1 MMIAVPVAAVATFF
15 ICPPLIVDLKID
27 KVRLGQIPMLTRTLE
42 AFRDDYGRLP
52 TEQEG
57 LSALLRPP
65 GNESDPYFKKGQLP
79 IDPWG
84 GSYVYHPA
92 EDGRHFSLYSPGR
105 NGIDEH
111 GGGDDVVNWDKT
123 YTCEEYGVGCRWRC
137 ETAQMSALVAL
148 GLWVVACGAST
159 LILGV
164 NWLRRRHIHAP
175 A

>member
-1 MMIAVPVAAVATFF
+1 MRSRRRFWLVALVMMIAVPVAAVATFF

-65 GNESDPYFKKGQLP
+65 GNESDPYFRKGALP

-111 GGGDDVVNWDKT
+111 GGGTTSSTGTKPILAKST
-123 YTCEEYGVGCRWRC
+123 G
-137 ETAQMSALVAL
+137 LVAV
-148 GLWVVACGAST
+148 GDA
-159 LILGV
+159 
-164 NWLRRRHIHAP
+164 RRRR
-175 A
+175 

>member
-65 GNESDPYFKKGQLP
+65 GNESDPYFRKGVLP
-79 IDPWG
+79 IDP
-84 GSYVYHPA
+84 
-92 EDGRHFSLYSPGR
+92 
-105 NGIDEH
+105 
-111 GGGDDVVNWDKT
+111 
-123 YTCEEYGVGCRWRC
+123 
-137 ETAQMSALVAL
+137 
-148 GLWVVACGAST
+148 
-159 LILGV
+159 
-164 NWLRRRHIHAP
+164 
-175 A
+175 